1 MIDII
6 KCIICGLRE
15 ANKLTPKGVPI
26 ITPIRRYN
34 TNLQLILFQ
43 MLGII
48 KKLATI
54 SSIRIIGTISF
65 GGKINDK
72 SETLDAEKP
81 KPLKP
86 LTVEANRIIPQ
97 KNKNSKKD
105 KFIAVNIKLIQD
117 SHRI

>member
-1 MIDII
+1 
-6 KCIICGLRE
+6 
-15 ANKLTPKGVPI
+15 
-26 ITPIRRYN
+26 
-34 TNLQLILFQ
+34 

-48 KKLATI
+48 KKLAII
-54 SSIRIIGTISF
+54 SSNKIIGTTSF
-65 GGKINDK
+65 GGNTKDNK
-72 SETLDAEKP
+72 ETLDAEKP

-105 KFIAVNIKLIQD
+105 KFIAVNIKLIQN